1 MMIKAVFGASFFLL
15 AIAFGLF
22 YFHLAQVSN
31 FFIVRFDSLFGLTFL
46 GGRMDILEI
55 LATGLVI
62 NLTNTIL
69 AWVFYSRDKF
79 LAHLLSFFTLFF
91 SLLILIAMG
100 VIITIN

>member
-1 MMIKAVFGASFFLL
+1 MMVKVILGASFLLL
-15 AIAFGLF
+15 AIAFALF
-22 YFHLAQVSN
+22 YFHLATVSN

-46 GGRMDILEI
+46 GGRLDVLAI
-55 LATGLVI
+55 LATGTVI
-62 NLTNTIL
+62 NITNTIL